1 MKQREL
7 QVAHLCLNLAVTSW
21 PHSVGSRKGGI
32 TGRKG
37 SDEKSSRSYKNI
49 SLKWQHNEK
58 GMPSKELTDHLCITH
73 NILQLAQPLVR
84 RGHAGVGKDRFPHMV
99 FFAEFFSTDKT
110 YLYFINTLWGRLLK
124 RKVKK
129 AESWR
134 KWVSA
139 FLRTTKTRLKAEVW
153 LSKKTRGLSGF
164 IFPSFSCPLAPQ
176 DYCSLTIAL
185 PCVFLPMLA
194 VPEPPFDSHYF
205 SSHKIINRE
214 MKLV

>member
-37 SDEKSSRSYKNI
+37 SDEKSSRGYKNI

-73 NILQLAQPLVR
+73 NIFQLAQPLVW
-84 RGHAGVGKDRFPHMV
+84 RGHAGVGKDRFPRMV
-99 FFAEFFSTDKT
+99 FSAGFFSTDKT
-110 YLYFINTLWGRLLK
+110 YLYFINTLWDRLLK

-129 AESWR
+129 AESWK

-139 FLRTTKTRLKAEVW
+139 FRRTTKMRLRAGVW
-153 LSKKTRGLSGF
+153 LSKIPLWTKWLHLSLIFTLLSPPGL
-164 IFPSFSCPLAPQ
+164 LLL
-176 DYCSLTIAL
+176 DYCCAVCASFNASCART
-185 PCVFLPMLA
+185 FLW
-194 VPEPPFDSHYF
+194 PPLLFLS
-205 SSHKIINRE
+205 
-214 MKLV
+214 